1 VAGPLAATPLK
12 ATPLDTPALN
22 AVPRD
27 TSALTAT
34 PLDTPAV
41 TGTPADASPL
51 TPARP
56 DATALDAAALD
67 ATALD
72 ASPVDA
78 SSLDGAVPDAKPGL
92 DPGLGAAQAVRT
104 RPRPPLSAGR
114 WHSLP
119 AGLAFT
125 RGASRRATARAARA
139 GGKFSWPW
147 RVAWIDVVWAL
158 FSVVNLVAILV
169 FSSWETIPFHFI
181 WISLTLLYGFRVWA
195 TRPTLWVLAVVMVT
209 TFAAISWDVSKGAQ
223 SVDELNEVPL
233 MAMMFWLMVW
243 HAQRRLDADHERDL
257 VSDENARLLAT
268 QRRFLQDAS
277 HQLRTPITIALGH
290 AELLAR
296 ELTDQT
302 EQRDIQVVVG
312 ELSRLRRLG
321 ERLLVIAASED
332 PDFLRPEPV
341 ALDGFTMD
349 VIRRWR
355 PTADR
360 RWQVGRLDAVTVG
373 ADRERLGLAVDALLE
388 NAVRHTSSGDMIQ
401 LSVLVTGP
409 GLPVRMIVA
418 DTGEGIAPSEL
429 EHIFDRFRTGS
440 PAGGTTAAGTTGTGS
455 KGTGLGLALV
465 RAVAHA
471 HGGDV
476 RVRSTPGVG
485 SEFELVLPAPAVSAG
500 ALYPALPL
508 SWSSSPPEPV
518 PDRTLKDNPW
528 PSRNR

>member
-1 VAGPLAATPLK
+1 MDAGLAEPGAYPGEPGRSWPRAPL
-12 ATPLDTPALN
+12 PA
-22 AVPRD
+22 
-27 TSALTAT
+27 
-34 PLDTPAV
+34 
-41 TGTPADASPL
+41 
-51 TPARP
+51 
-56 DATALDAAALD
+56 
-67 ATALD
+67 
-72 ASPVDA
+72 
-78 SSLDGAVPDAKPGL
+78 GL
-92 DPGLGAAQAVRT
+92 
-104 RPRPPLSAGR
+104 

-125 RGASRRATARAARA
+125 RSASRRASARASRARDRD
-139 GGKFSWPW
+139 GDRGTFSWPW
-147 RVAWIDVVWAL
+147 RVAWVDVAWVL
-158 FSVVNLVAILV
+158 FSVVNLILILV
-169 FSSWETIPFHFI
+169 FSHWETIPFHFI

-195 TRPTLWVLAVVMVT
+195 TRPTLWVLAVVMAT
-209 TFAAISWDVSKGAQ
+209 TFAAISWDVSEGAQ

-243 HAQRRLDADHERDL
+243 HAQRRLDADRERDL

-296 ELTDQT
+296 ELTDRT
-302 EQRDIQVVVG
+302 ERRDIEVVVG

-341 ALDGFTMD
+341 ALDRFTMD

-360 RWQVGRLDAVTVG
+360 QWLLGRLDAVTVG

-388 NAVRHTSSGDMIQ
+388 NAVRHTGSGDTIQ
-401 LSVLVTGP
+401 LSVLVSGP
-409 GLPVRMIVA
+409 ELPVRMIVA
-418 DTGEGIAPSEL
+418 DTGHGIAPSEL

-440 PAGGTTAAGTTGTGS
+440 PPGDAAAGTGS

-476 RVRSTPGVG
+476 RVRSTPGAG
-485 SEFELVLPAPAVSAG
+485 TEFEMVLPAPALSTG
-500 ALYPALPL
+500 AMYPALPL
-508 SWSSSPPEPV
+508 SWSAGAPEPA
-518 PDRTLKDNPW
+518 PDQVLKDDPW

>member
-1 VAGPLAATPLK
+1 M
-12 ATPLDTPALN
+12 
-22 AVPRD
+22 
-27 TSALTAT
+27 
-34 PLDTPAV
+34 
-41 TGTPADASPL
+41 
-51 TPARP
+51 
-56 DATALDAAALD
+56 DAAPAE
-67 ATALD
+67 
-72 ASPVDA
+72 
-78 SSLDGAVPDAKPGL
+78 PGP
-92 DPGLGAAQAVRT
+92 DPGEPGRSW
-104 RPRPPLSAGR
+104 PRAPLPAGL

-125 RGASRRATARAARA
+125 RSASRRASARAARDQDRDRD
-139 GGKFSWPW
+139 GDPGVFSWPW
-147 RVAWIDVVWAL
+147 RVAWVDVAWVL
-158 FSVVNLVAILV
+158 FSVVNLILILV
-169 FSSWETIPFHFI
+169 FSHWETIPFHFI

-195 TRPTLWVLAVVMVT
+195 TRPTLWVLGVVMAT
-209 TFAAISWDVSKGAQ
+209 TFAAISWDVYEGAQ

-296 ELTDQT
+296 ELTDRT
-302 EQRDIQVVVG
+302 ERRDIEVVVG

-332 PDFLRPEPV
+332 PDFLRPEPI
-341 ALDGFTMD
+341 ALDRFTMD
-349 VIRRWR
+349 VIGRWR

-360 RWQVGRLDAVTVG
+360 QWQLGRLDAVTIG

-388 NAVRHTSSGDMIQ
+388 NAVRHTRSGDTIQ
-401 LSVLVTGP
+401 LSVLVSGP
-409 GLPVRMIVA
+409 DLPVRMIVA
-418 DTGEGIAPSEL
+418 DTGQGIAPSEL

-440 PAGGTTAAGTTGTGS
+440 PPGGAAAGTGS

-476 RVRSTPGVG
+476 RVRSTPGAG
-485 SEFELVLPAPAVSAG
+485 SEFEMVLPAPAFSPG
-500 ALYPALPL
+500 AMYPALPQG
-508 SWSSSPPEPV
+508 WSAGPPEPA
-518 PDRTLKDNPW
+518 PDRTLNDDPW

>member
-1 VAGPLAATPLK
+1 MLGAAPLAAGP
-12 ATPLDTPALN
+12 PDTGLP
-22 AVPRD
+22 D
-27 TSALTAT
+27 E
-34 PLDTPAV
+34 
-41 TGTPADASPL
+41 GPAD
-51 TPARP
+51 
-56 DATALDAAALD
+56 
-67 ATALD
+67 
-72 ASPVDA
+72 
-78 SSLDGAVPDAKPGL
+78 PGE
-92 DPGLGAAQAVRT
+92 T
-104 RPRPPLSAGR
+104 SRPRSRTTLPAGL

-125 RGASRRATARAARA
+125 RGASRRASARAAWAR
-139 GGKFSWPW
+139 GTFSWPW
-147 RVAWIDVVWAL
+147 RVAWVDVAWAL
-158 FSVVNLVAILV
+158 FSVANLFFILV
-169 FSSWETIPFHFI
+169 FAHWETIPFHFI

-195 TRPTLWVLAVVMVT
+195 TRPTLWVLAVVMMT
-209 TFAAISWDVSKGAQ
+209 TFAAIGWDVYEGAQ

-290 AELLAR
+290 AELLAQ
-296 ELTDQT
+296 ELTDRT
-302 EQRDIQVVVG
+302 ERRDIQVVVG
-312 ELSRLRRLG
+312 ELTRLRRLG

-332 PDFLRPEPV
+332 PDFLRPEPI
-341 ALDGFTMD
+341 ALDRFTMD

-360 RWQVGRLDAVTVG
+360 QWEVGRLDPVTIG

-388 NAVRHTSSGDMIQ
+388 NAVRHTSSGDTIS
-401 LSVLVTGP
+401 LSVLMSGP
-409 GLPVRMIVA
+409 DLPVRMIVA
-418 DTGEGIAPSEL
+418 DTGQGIAPSEL

-440 PAGGTTAAGTTGTGS
+440 PPGGAAAGTGS

-485 SEFELVLPAPAVSAG
+485 SEFEMVLPAPAVSTG
-500 ALYPALPL
+500 AMYPALPL
-508 SWSSSPPEPV
+508 SWSAGPPEPA
-518 PDRTLKDNPW
+518 PDRTLKDDPW

>member
-1 VAGPLAATPLK
+1 MATGLRES
-12 ATPLDTPALN
+12 ARFRLRQHTPA
-22 AVPRD
+22 
-27 TSALTAT
+27 SALL
-34 PLDTPAV
+34 PEPSPA
-41 TGTPADASPL
+41 
-51 TPARP
+51 
-56 DATALDAAALD
+56 AAALD
-67 ATALD
+67 A
-72 ASPVDA
+72 
-78 SSLDGAVPDAKPGL
+78 SSLDAATLGAATLDAPAALEPAL
-92 DPGLGAAQAVRT
+92 DPGGPGRHW
-104 RPRPPLSAGR
+104 PRHPLPAGL

-139 GGKFSWPW
+139 SFSWPW
-147 RVAWIDVVWAL
+147 RVAWVDLAWVL
-158 FSVVNLVAILV
+158 FSVVNLISILV
-169 FSSWETIPFHFI
+169 FSRWETIPFHFI

-195 TRPTLWVLAVVMVT
+195 TRPTLWVLAVVMAT
-209 TFAAISWDVSKGAQ
+209 TFAAIGWDVYRGAQ

-290 AELLAR
+290 AELLAQ
-296 ELTDQT
+296 ELTDRT
-302 EQRDIQVVVG
+302 EKRDIEVVVG
-312 ELSRLRRLG
+312 ELTRLRRLG

-360 RWQVGRLDAVTVG
+360 QWQVGRLDAVTVG

-388 NAVRHTSSGDMIQ
+388 NAVRHTGRGDMIQ
-401 LSVLVTGP
+401 LSVLANGP
-409 GLPVRMIVA
+409 GMPVRMIVA

-440 PAGGTTAAGTTGTGS
+440 PPGGTAAGTTGS

-485 SEFELVLPAPAVSAG
+485 SEFELVLPAPAASAG
-500 ALYPALPL
+500 TLYPALPL
-508 SWSSSPPEPV
+508 SWSGGPPGPA

>member
-1 VAGPLAATPLK
+1 MGALPLNQALGAAPLDAGAIDAGPLGP
-12 ATPLDTPALN
+12 
-22 AVPRD
+22 
-27 TSALTAT
+27 
-34 PLDTPAV
+34 
-41 TGTPADASPL
+41 
-51 TPARP
+51 
-56 DATALDAAALD
+56 AALEHG
-67 ATALD
+67 
-72 ASPVDA
+72 P
-78 SSLDGAVPDAKPGL
+78 
-92 DPGLGAAQAVRT
+92 
-104 RPRPPLSAGR
+104 AGR
-114 WHSLP
+114 SRGRPQLAAGLWHSLP

-125 RGASRRATARAARA
+125 RGAGRRATARAARA
-139 GGKFSWPW
+139 RGNFGWPW
-147 RVAWIDVVWAL
+147 KVAWVDVVWVL
-158 FSVVNLVAILV
+158 FSVVNLLCILV
-169 FSSWETIPFHFI
+169 FQHWETIPFHFI

-195 TRPTLWVLAVVMVT
+195 TGPTLWVLALVMVT
-209 TFAAISWDVSKGAQ
+209 TFGAIGWDVYQGSQ

-233 MAMMFWLMVW
+233 MAIMFWLMVW

-257 VSDENARLLAT
+257 VSDENARLLTT

-290 AELLAR
+290 AELLAQ
-296 ELTDQT
+296 ELTGQA
-302 EQRDIQVVVG
+302 EKRDIQVVVG
-312 ELSRLRRLG
+312 ELTRLRRLG

-332 PDFLRPEPV
+332 PDFLLPEPI

-360 RWQVGRLDAVTVG
+360 QWQVGRLDAVTVD

-388 NAVRHTSSGDMIQ
+388 NAVRHTADGDMIQ
-401 LSVLVTGP
+401 LSVLVNGP

-440 PAGGTTAAGTTGTGS
+440 PPGGITAAAGTGATGP
-455 KGTGLGLALV
+455 KGTGLGLSLV

-485 SEFELVLPAPAVSAG
+485 SEFELVLPAPASAG
-500 ALYPALPL
+500 TLYPALPL
-508 SWSSSPPEPV
+508 SWSGGAPEPA
-518 PDRTLKDNPW
+518 PDRTLKDDPW